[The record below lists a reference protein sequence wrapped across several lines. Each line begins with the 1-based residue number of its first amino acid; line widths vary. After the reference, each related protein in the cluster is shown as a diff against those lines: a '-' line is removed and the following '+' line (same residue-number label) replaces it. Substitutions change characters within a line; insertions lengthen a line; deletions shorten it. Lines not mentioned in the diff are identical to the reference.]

1 MGKIKAMAE
10 MFCDIDTMESE
21 LINELSL
28 DEFIKVFDFYN
39 SMSDD
44 LKELIRNEEQDRKNL
59 LMRNKYYFSR
69 QSEYFI

>member
-28 DEFIKVFDFYN
+28 DEFKKVFDFYN